1 MIMTV
6 EISMY
11 PIRDDYL
18 QPIKDFIAK
27 LNLYLDL
34 IVVTTPTSTRIQGEY
49 TQVMKALTDAMAA
62 SYESY
67 GTSVFVTK
75 FLPGYEA
82 D

>member
-1 MIMTV
+1 MKMTV

-18 QPIKDFIAK
+18 PPIDAFIAL
-27 LNLYLDL
+27 LNGHEELEVD
-34 IVVTTPTSTRIQGEY
+34 TTPTSTRVIGDYES
-49 TQVMKALTDAMAA
+49 VMDALRNAMAH
-62 SYESY
+62 SYETY

-82 D
+82 R

>member
-1 MIMTV
+1 MKMTV

-18 QPIKDFIAK
+18 PPIDDFIAL
-27 LNLYLDL
+27 LNDYSDL
-34 IVVTTPTSTRIQGEY
+34 EVDTTPTATRVIGEFAHLMS
-49 TQVMKALTDAMAA
+49 VLGDAMAR
-62 SYESY
+62 SYETY

-82 D
+82 R